1 MRPSP
6 TAPARSRST
15 PRLRVEP
22 LALEQSSSGDQPNA
36 GAQAKAGFGLVK
48 ATGTIGGLTL
58 VSRVAGFA
66 REMLMSRV
74 MGASW
79 QADAFF
85 VAFRLPN
92 TFRRLFGEGAFSAGF
107 VPLYSQRLHGPEG
120 DAGARD
126 FSEQVLAV
134 FLPTLVLFT
143 LGFEIIMPLFV
154 AAISGYTGDKLNL
167 ATDLTRITFPYL
179 VLISLVSLFSGILNS
194 LARFTAAAFAPALL
208 NLAML
213 TALIFVRNGG
223 QVTATAL
230 AIAVTLG
237 GFLQIALLVAAAK
250 NAGIMLKW
258 RRPRMTPGVR
268 QFVRVVVPATL
279 GAGVYQ
285 ISAFIDTFFLTRIG
299 TGAMSYFNYADRLN
313 QLPLGVIGAALG
325 TAILP
330 QVSRHVG
337 AGDHVEA
344 AKVQGQAAELAMLLC
359 LPAALALAVSAGP
372 LVAALFEGGHFNA
385 TDAATTATTLAIIVL
400 GLPAYVLVKVL
411 TPGFY
416 ARQDTATPV
425 KIAGVVLTVNLLL
438 NFLLIPPFGIAG
450 LASAIAICSWLNCVI
465 LYTILH
471 RRGHF
476 RIERWLASRIAR
488 QGVAATAMVA
498 ALFAIKFV
506 LAAWFE
512 GDVAHRMAG
521 VVALVGG
528 GLAVYFPL
536 VLLLGGTDTSELK
549 ALLRRRR
556 ARKAESD
563 AG

>member
-1 MRPSP
+1 M
-6 TAPARSRST
+6 
-15 PRLRVEP
+15 
-22 LALEQSSSGDQPNA
+22 N
-36 GAQAKAGFGLVK
+36 LVK

-107 VPLYSQRLHGPEG
+107 VPLYAQRLHGPGG
-120 DAGARD
+120 DAEAKH
-126 FSEQVLAV
+126 FSEEVLAV
-134 FLPTLVLFT
+134 FAPTLVLFT
-143 LGFEIIMPLFV
+143 LVFEVIMGPFV
-154 AAISGYTGDKLNL
+154 ALLSGYTGEKLAL
-167 ATDLTRITFPYL
+167 ATFLTGITFPYL

-213 TALIFVRNGG
+213 SALILVPTGG
-223 QVTATAL
+223 HVTATAL

-237 GFLQIALLVAAAK
+237 GVLQLGLLMAACAR
-250 NAGIMLKW
+250 AGIVLKW
-258 RRPRMTPGVR
+258 RRPRMTAGVR

-337 AGDHVEA
+337 AGEHEQA
-344 AKVQGQAAELAMLLC
+344 ATVQGQAAELAMLLC
-359 LPAALALAVSAGP
+359 LPAALALAVAAGP
-372 LVAALFEGGHFNA
+372 LVSALFQGGQFTA
-385 TDAATTATTLAIIVL
+385 EDARLSALTLAIISL

-425 KIAGVVLTVNLLL
+425 KTAAFVLLANIGL
-438 NFLLIPPFGIAG
+438 NFALIPPFGIGG
-450 LASAIAICSWLNCVI
+450 LAAAIAICSWLNCLI

-476 RIERWLASRIAR
+476 RIQGWLASRLIR
-488 QGVAATAMVA
+488 QMMAAAAMVA
-498 ALFAIKFV
+498 ALFAIKVGLSGYFAGSV
-506 LAAWFE
+506 
-512 GDVAHRMAG
+512 GHRMLG

-528 GLAVYFPL
+528 GMAVYFPL
-536 VLLLGGTDTSELK
+536 VWLLGGTDKEELK
-549 ALLRRRR
+549 ALVSRR
-556 ARKAESD
+556 ARRAKLEED
-563 AG
+563 PQ

>member
-1 MRPSP
+1 MNLIKS
-6 TAPARSRST
+6 
-15 PRLRVEP
+15 
-22 LALEQSSSGDQPNA
+22 
-36 GAQAKAGFGLVK
+36 
-48 ATGTIGGLTL
+48 TGTIGGLTL
-58 VSRVAGFA
+58 VSRIAGFA

-107 VPLYSQRLHGPEG
+107 VPLYAQRLHGKGGNEE
-120 DAGARD
+120 AKH
-126 FSEQVLAV
+126 FSEEVLAV
-134 FLPTLVLFT
+134 FVPTLVLFT
-143 LGFEIIMPLFV
+143 LLFEIIMPLFV
-154 AAISGYTGDKLNL
+154 AAISGYSGHKLGL
-167 ATDLTRITFPYL
+167 ATFLTRITFPYL
-179 VLISLVSLFSGILNS
+179 ILISLVSLFSGILNS

-213 TALIFVRNGG
+213 CALVFVRTGG
-223 QVTATAL
+223 TVTATAL
-230 AIAVTLG
+230 AIAVTIGGLLQLG
-237 GFLQIALLVAAAK
+237 LLLGACAR
-250 NAGIMLKW
+250 AGIVLKL
-258 RRPRMTPGVR
+258 RRPKMTPGVR

-330 QVSRHVG
+330 QVSKHVG
-337 AGDHVEA
+337 ANEPDQA
-344 AKVQGQAAELAMLLC
+344 AHVQGQAAELAMLLC
-359 LPAALALAVSAGP
+359 LPAALALAVSAFP
-372 LVAALFEGGHFNA
+372 LVSALFQGGRF
-385 TDAATTATTLAIIVL
+385 TTEDAQLTAMTLSIIVL
-400 GLPAYVLVKVL
+400 GLRAYLLVKVL

-425 KIAGVVLTVNLLL
+425 KVAVLILVVTVVL

-450 LASAIAICSWLNCVI
+450 LASAIAVCSWLNCLI
-465 LYTILH
+465 LYVILH

-476 RIERWLASRIAR
+476 RIQGWLASRIAR
-488 QGVAATAMVA
+488 QLIAAAGMAA
-498 ALFAIKFV
+498 ALIAIRMALASWFV
-506 LAAWFE
+506 
-512 GDVAHRMAG
+512 GSVGHRLAG
-521 VVALVGG
+521 VVAIVAGG
-528 GLAVYFPL
+528 MLVYFPL
-536 VLLLGGTDTSELK
+536 VWVLGGTDREELK
-549 ALLRRRR
+549 ALMRRKRR
-556 ARKAESD
+556 YTD

>member
-1 MRPSP
+1 MAKLPS
-6 TAPARSRST
+6 
-15 PRLRVEP
+15 V
-22 LALEQSSSGDQPNA
+22 N
-36 GAQAKAGFGLVK
+36 LVK

-66 REMLMSRV
+66 REMLMSRI
-74 MGASW
+74 MGASME
-79 QADAFF
+79 ADAFF

-107 VPLYSQRLHGPEG
+107 VPLFSQRLHGEG
-120 DAGARD
+120 GEAEAKE
-126 FSEQVLAV
+126 FSEQVLSV

-143 LGFEIIMPLFV
+143 LVFEIIMPLFV
-154 AAISGYTGDKLNL
+154 AAISGYSGDKLGL
-167 ATDLTRITFPYL
+167 ATVLTRITFPYL

-213 TALIFVRNGG
+213 TALIFVRTGG
-223 QVTATAL
+223 SITAHAL
-230 AIAVTLG
+230 AVAVTLG
-237 GFLQIALLVAAAK
+237 GFLQIALLWQSARR
-250 NAGIMLKW
+250 AGISLKL

-268 QFVRVVVPATL
+268 QFVRVVIPATL

-285 ISAFIDTFFLTRIG
+285 ISAFIDTFFLTRLG
-299 TGAMSYFNYADRLN
+299 TGSMSYFNYADRLN

-330 QVSRHVG
+330 QVSRYVG
-337 AGDHVEA
+337 ANEPAEA
-344 AKVQGQAAELAMLLC
+344 ARVQGEAAELATLMC
-359 LPAALALAVSAGP
+359 LPAALALAVSAFP
-372 LVAALFEGGHFNA
+372 LVSALFQGGLF
-385 TDAATTATTLAIIVL
+385 TTEDARLTALTLSIIVL

-425 KIAGVVLTVNLLL
+425 KTAGVVLFANVAL
-438 NFLLIPPFGIAG
+438 NFLLIPPFGIEG
-450 LASAIAICSWLNCVI
+450 LAAAIAIASWLNCII
-465 LYTILH
+465 LYVILH

-476 RIERWLASRIAR
+476 RIEGWLASRIIR
-488 QGVAATAMVA
+488 QLIAGAAMVV
-498 ALFAIKFV
+498 ALLIIRYA
-506 LAAWFE
+506 LSGWFT
-512 GDVAHRMAG
+512 GSLGHRMVG

-528 GLAVYFPL
+528 GMAVYFPL
-536 VLLLGGTDTSELK
+536 VWMIGGVDRAALK
-549 ALLRRRR
+549 SLVSRKRRT
-556 ARKAESD
+556 AQD

>member
-1 MRPSP
+1 M
-6 TAPARSRST
+6 
-15 PRLRVEP
+15 
-22 LALEQSSSGDQPNA
+22 
-36 GAQAKAGFGLVK
+36 AKPVNLIK

-79 QADAFF
+79 QADAFL

-107 VPLYSQRLHGPEG
+107 VPLYSQRLHGPG
-120 DAGARD
+120 GPADARE

-134 FLPTLVLFT
+134 FAPTLILFT
-143 LGFEIIMPLFV
+143 LVFEVIMGPFV
-154 AAISGYTGDKLNL
+154 ALLSGYHGEKLAL
-167 ATDLTRITFPYL
+167 ATFLTRITFPYL
-179 VLISLVSLFSGILNS
+179 ILISLVSLFSGILNS

-213 TALIFVRNGG
+213 SALIFVPTGG

-230 AIAVTLG
+230 AIAVTSG
-237 GFLQIALLVAAAK
+237 GVLQIGLLMAACAR
-250 NAGIMLKW
+250 AGIVLKW

-268 QFVRVVVPATL
+268 QFVRVVIPATL

-299 TGAMSYFNYADRLN
+299 TGSMSYFNYADRLN

-337 AGDHVEA
+337 AGEPDKA
-344 AKVQGQAAELAMLLC
+344 ARVQGQATELAMLLC
-359 LPAALALAVSAGP
+359 LPAALALAVSSGP
-372 LVAALFEGGHFNA
+372 LVSALFQGGRFNA
-385 TDAATTATTLAIIVL
+385 ADAAITAMTLAIIVM

-416 ARQDTATPV
+416 SRQDTATPV
-425 KIAGVVLTVNLLL
+425 KTAGVVLLANIGL
-438 NFLLIPPFGIAG
+438 NFALIPPFGIAG

-465 LYTILH
+465 LYVILH

-476 RIERWLASRIAR
+476 RIEPWLASRIIR
-488 QGVAATAMVA
+488 QLIAGAAMVA
-498 ALFAIKFV
+498 ALVVIRMA
-506 LAAWFE
+506 LAGWFE
-512 GDVAHRMAG
+512 GSVGHRLAG
-521 VVALVGG
+521 VIALVGG
-528 GLAVYFPL
+528 GMAVYFP
-536 VLLLGGTDTSELK
+536 VVWMIGGTDKEELRS
-549 ALLRRRR
+549 LLKRRRPYT
-556 ARKAESD
+556 D

>member
-1 MRPSP
+1 MN
-6 TAPARSRST
+6 
-15 PRLRVEP
+15 LH
-22 LALEQSSSGDQPNA
+22 
-36 GAQAKAGFGLVK
+36 K

-58 VSRVAGFA
+58 VSRIAGFA

-107 VPLYSQRLHGPEG
+107 VPLYAQRLQGENG
-120 DAGARD
+120 EAEAKT
-126 FSEQVLAV
+126 FSEEVLGV
-134 FLPTLVLFT
+134 FLPTLILFT
-143 LGFEIIMPLFV
+143 VVFEIIMGPFV
-154 AAISGYTGDKLNL
+154 FLISGYHNEPLAL
-167 ATDLTRITFPYL
+167 ATFLTRVTFPYL
-179 VLISLVSLFSGILNS
+179 LLISLVSLFSGILNS

-213 TALIFVRNGG
+213 CALIFVPVGG
-223 QVTATAL
+223 TTTAVAL
-230 AIAVTLG
+230 AIGVTLG
-237 GFLQIALLVAAAK
+237 GVLQLGLLLAASK
-250 NAGIMLKW
+250 RAGVVLKL

-337 AGDHVEA
+337 ANEPDKA
-344 AKVQGQAAELAMLLC
+344 AHVQGQAAELAMLLC
-359 LPAALALAVSAGP
+359 LPAALALAVSALP
-372 LVAALFEGGHFNA
+372 LVSALFQGGRF
-385 TDAATTATTLAIIVL
+385 TPEDARLTALTLSIVVL

-416 ARQDTATPV
+416 SRQDTATPV
-425 KIAGVVLTVNLLL
+425 KIAALVLVATVVL

-450 LASAIAICSWLNCVI
+450 LASAIAICSWLNCI
-465 LYTILH
+465 MLYIVLH
-471 RRGHF
+471 RRRHF
-476 RIERWLASRIAR
+476 RIEAWLANRVFRQLLACVGMAAALYGIRTLLPGWFSGSPGHRIT
-488 QGVAATAMVA
+488 GVA
-498 ALFAIKFV
+498 
-506 LAAWFE
+506 
-512 GDVAHRMAG
+512 
-521 VVALVGG
+521 ALVGG
-528 GLAVYFPL
+528 GMAVYFPL
-536 VLLLGGTDTSELK
+536 VWLLGGTDREELRN
-549 ALLRRRR
+549 LFRRRR
-556 ARKAESD
+556 PYTD

>member
-1 MRPSP
+1 M
-6 TAPARSRST
+6 
-15 PRLRVEP
+15 
-22 LALEQSSSGDQPNA
+22 N
-36 GAQAKAGFGLVK
+36 LVK

-107 VPLYSQRLHGPEG
+107 VPLFSQRLHGEG
-120 DAGARD
+120 GKADARE
-126 FSEQVLAV
+126 FSEQVLGV

-143 LGFEIIMPLFV
+143 LVFEIIMPLFV
-154 AAISGYTGDKLNL
+154 AAISGYHGEKLAL
-167 ATDLTRITFPYL
+167 ATFLTRITFPYL
-179 VLISLVSLFSGILNS
+179 ILISLVSLFSGILNS

-208 NLAML
+208 NLSML
-213 TALIFVRNGG
+213 CALIFVRDGG
-223 QVTATAL
+223 RITATAL
-230 AIAVTLG
+230 AIAVTIG
-237 GFLQIALLVAAAK
+237 GVIQMALLLVATK
-250 NAGIMLKW
+250 RAGISLKL

-268 QFVRVVVPATL
+268 QFVRVVIPATL

-337 AGDHVEA
+337 AGEDAAA

-359 LPAALALAVSAGP
+359 IPAALALSVSAGP
-372 LVAALFEGGHFNA
+372 LVSALFQGGHFTA
-385 TDAATTATTLAIIVL
+385 QDAAATALTLAIVVV

-416 ARQDTATPV
+416 SRQDTATPV
-425 KIAGVVLTVNLLL
+425 KTAGIVLAANVAL

-450 LASAIAICSWLNCVI
+450 LAAAIAICSWLNCVM
-465 LYTILH
+465 LYVILH

-476 RIERWLASRIAR
+476 RIERWLGLRIAR
-488 QGVAATAMVA
+488 QLFAGLVMAA
-498 ALFAIKFV
+498 ALFAIRHA
-506 LAAWFE
+506 LSGWFA
-512 GDVAHRMAG
+512 GSVGHRMAG
-521 VVALVGG
+521 VVAIVGG

-536 VLLLGGTDTSELK
+536 VWLIGGMGKEDIQ

-556 ARKAESD
+556 KQA
-563 AG
+563 